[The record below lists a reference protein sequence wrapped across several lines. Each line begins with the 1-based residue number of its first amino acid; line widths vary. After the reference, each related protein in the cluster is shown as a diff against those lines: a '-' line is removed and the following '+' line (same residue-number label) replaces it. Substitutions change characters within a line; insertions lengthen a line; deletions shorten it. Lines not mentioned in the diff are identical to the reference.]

1 VTQPAKK
8 RTCARCGHHG
18 YPAAS
23 FPERHL
29 CWRCLTT
36 ALAAA
41 GTCPGCGAAGRVLPG
56 LRDGVPICRNCA
68 GITRDFSC
76 LRCGTETGMAPAT
89 RRSLRRLCD
98 PCAVTWTAARLL
110 HDGSG
115 AIAAPLKPLAEALAA
130 APSPAAML
138 EWLDQPHIRDL
149 LTCLAAGK
157 LALTHEALDGWPRP
171 RAVFYLR
178 DLLVSCGVLPA
189 VDKQLHEFQ
198 AWLDRRL
205 ENLAGHPHLR
215 LLRQFGLW
223 HQLSGMRSRAA
234 AGPLRTTA
242 AQYARSRFIQAQAF
256 LTWTDALGVQPS
268 ALTQAHIDAY
278 YASHA
283 SHQREGVRT
292 FLVWAAGHGHIPGH
306 LDIPRQQPYAGQ
318 VITQQRRLDLL
329 RRFAT
334 DEAIP
339 VRPRAAA
346 CLMLLYAQPLS
357 SILRLAAADLSRD
370 DWLFP
375 GRHAGTPAS
384 PPPTVPWPPS
394 SASTGCRCAPPGSQR
409 CASSSCRF
417 PLPSS
422 PARSA
427 STTPP
432 PPASTSRQPHRGAST
447 PAATA
452 SPDHTRCRALPAG
465 QCPRQ
470 DSIPHRARQEQE
482 LRLGFG
488 PARFFGALGLLEMV
502 AVDRAV
508 RVEADAAGSVDA
520 DPEQVVLAVLSQPED
535 DLDGHPLAVEAGH
548 AFIEAI
554 VEHGHPPVC
563 LG

>member
-1 VTQPAKK
+1 MTQPVKK

-23 FPERHL
+23 FPEGHL

-36 ALAAA
+36 ALAVA

-56 LRDGVPICRNCA
+56 LREGVRICRDCA

-98 PCAVTWTAARLL
+98 PCAVTWTVARLL
-110 HDGSG
+110 DDGSG
-115 AIAAPLKPLAEALAA
+115 AIATPLKPLAEALAA
-130 APSPAAML
+130 APSPAAVL

-149 LTCLAAGK
+149 LMALAAGK

-178 DLLVSCGVLPA
+178 DLLVSCGALPA
-189 VDKQLHEFQ
+189 VDKQLHEFE

-223 HQLSGMRSRAA
+223 HQLPGMRSRAA
-234 AGPLRTTA
+234 GGPLRTTA

-278 YASHA
+278 YAGHA
-283 SHQREGVRT
+283 SHQREGVRA

-357 SILRLAAADLSRD
+357 RILRLSAADLSRGD
-370 DWLFP
+370 DGQTWLRLGDPPSPVPAPFGTLLHQLAATRHDHVPANYGSDWLFP
-375 GRHAGTPAS
+375 GRHAG
-384 PPPTVPWPPS
+384 
-394 SASTGCRCAPPGSQR
+394 Q
-409 CASSSCRF
+409 
-417 PLPSS
+417 
-422 PARSA
+422 
-427 STTPP
+427 
-432 PPASTSRQPHRGAST
+432 
-447 PAATA
+447 PAAYRPMAAQLREHGLPLRTA
-452 SPDHTRCRALPAG
+452 RISALRQLVLQVPA
-465 QCPRQ
+465 PV
-470 DSIPHRARQEQE
+470 IA
-482 LRLGFG
+482 
-488 PARFFGALGLLEMV
+488 GALGFHHTTTTRQHV
-502 AVDRAV
+502 KAGGPWSQYAGGDR
-508 RVEADAAGSVDA
+508 E
-520 DPEQVVLAVLSQPED
+520 P
-535 DLDGHPLAVEAGH
+535 
-548 AFIEAI
+548 
-554 VEHGHPPVC
+554 
-563 LG
+563 